1 MEVVYQINTNYGLHL
16 KKCIEGTLKDAP
28 SGTSI
33 ALEGKHPEGTE
44 LVAIGHR
51 HNSKVTL
58 FFVITKNAE
67 SARAGKLCEMKFLG
81 MHRTTH
87 VRLVDRSAVA
97 LEFFERSNSIDK
109 HNQAR

>member
-58 FFVITKNAE
+58 FFVITKNAQ
-67 SARAGKLCEMKFLG
+67 STRAGKPHEMKFSDTWKYTYSLG
-81 MHRTTH
+81 G
-87 VRLVDRSAVA
+87 
-97 LEFFERSNSIDK
+97 
-109 HNQAR
+109 